1 MTDGLKRKPNG
12 QFPKNRSGNPDGR
25 PKNSRRRRL
34 ERPSDF
40 RQAILDMAN
49 QKVTVRQ
56 RDGSEVKTTLFEAQ
70 LMNLVSPQP
79 KSRLGAKNFIEIVQH
94 AAAIAEQLSNR
105 QRGAGEG

>member
-25 PKNSRRRRL
+25 PKNSRRRL
-34 ERPSDF
+34 ESPSDF
-40 RQAILDMAN
+40 RQAILDLAN

-56 RDGSEVKTTLFEAQ
+56 RDGSQVKTTLFEAQ

-94 AAAIAEQLSNR
+94 AAATEEQLPSR
-105 QRGAGEG
+105 RRRPGEG